1 MKTYNKE
8 EIKKHIEQHLINW
21 KFEENA
27 LKREF
32 KFKTFIEAFSF
43 MTAIAL
49 DAEKL
54 DHHPDWNNSYNKVEV
69 SLSTH
74 SAKGITQL
82 DFDLADKMESLFKKI
97 SN

>member
-1 MKTYNKE
+1 MKTYTIN
-8 EIKKHIEQHLINW
+8 EINNQLEQNLKNW

-27 LKREF
+27 IKRDF

-54 DHHPDWNNSYNKVEV
+54 DHHPDWNNSYNKVGV

-82 DFDLADKMESLFKKI
+82 DFDMADKMDSLFKRHV
-97 SN
+97 